1 MVTHDLRAARFAD
14 RVLHLAD
21 GEIVAGVLALFVG
34 VAMIATRLVHPLAAV
49 VGHAVSSTGGVAARP
64 GAPERGAERAAR
76 LAVAAMSSVRSERA
90 R

>member
-34 VAMIATRLVHPLAAV
+34 MAMIAIALVHPLAAV
-49 VGHAVSSTGGVAARP
+49 VGRAVSSTGGVAGRLARENAVRNP
-64 GAPERGAERAAR
+64 GRTASTAAAR
-76 LAVAAMSSVRSERA
+76 
-90 R
+90 